1 MEKFKKRLQ
10 LHHNNHLVV
19 PNNNT
24 CANLLGPETASNNS
38 NYRPT
43 YQNNQTSS
51 PLVNNVPNHGNTSC
65 TNINNNNNNSTNSN
79 NSENNGSPHSSIF
92 TPHYISNSNSH
103 HPSNHLHTSRRTSGI
118 THNLNN
124 NSSSPA
130 NLLPPKLSM
139 FDHGAPS
146 PTDPPSR
153 KHSIISRLSIPD
165 SIRRA
170 FSIASVQAAPPRL
183 VTTCGKRNIGII
195 NVPFSARQLNNAF
208 RYMVNLHWALQM
220 CLIAGVFFLSW
231 SVFGLLWWTLHSTQ
245 GHLIKSE
252 QCLANVD
259 SFYAALL
266 FSLETQ
272 TTIGFGHRYVN
283 SSCHS
288 AVMLLWLQMMVS
300 MVLDS
305 TMIAI
310 ILSKITHP
318 KWRQSTIYFS
328 DALCISKR
336 DDEYVL
342 SLRVADMSTGSMP
355 EAHVRMYLVHSTTDT
370 HGNNCLLME
379 DLDVGYDCGRDRL
392 ILLVPWIIEHRI
404 DAESPLFKKSW
415 HDIQSVHFEV
425 IVLLEG
431 AVEET
436 GSTAQV
442 IQSYTAS
449 DIKWGYNFASMLT
462 RKGNKYLSDF
472 DKLNS
477 VIGQSDMP
485 TCSLYELLGEDDLSE
500 SEAPSVMRKRAFS
513 TIYDIPPTLT
523 EETNEDA

>member
-1 MEKFKKRLQ
+1 MSDDYISYYD
-10 LHHNNHLVV
+10 V
-19 PNNNT
+19 
-24 CANLLGPETASNNS
+24 ANCSPLISPAS
-38 NYRPT
+38 T
-43 YQNNQTSS
+43 MITTSS
-51 PLVNNVPNHGNTSC
+51 YLP
-65 TNINNNNNNSTNSN
+65 
-79 NSENNGSPHSSIF
+79 GSPPGNKYEVVSV
-92 TPHYISNSNSH
+92 
-103 HPSNHLHTSRRTSGI
+103 GM
-118 THNLNN
+118 
-124 NSSSPA
+124 NSSRLMGKGVAPRRKDSPGILFLPVQRELFPNKVPRKA
-130 NLLPPKLSM
+130 LLEKVRLFEIQLP
-139 FDHGAPS
+139 FDEDYSAELMTEGS
-146 PTDPPSR
+146 E
-153 KHSIISRLSIPD
+153 LLC
-165 SIRRA
+165 
-170 FSIASVQAAPPRL
+170 VQML
-183 VTTCGKRNIGII
+183 LCQLIGVIG
-195 NVPFSARQLNNAF
+195 VLT
-208 RYMVNLHWALQM
+208 
-220 CLIAGVFFLSW
+220 GVFFLSW
-231 SVFGLLWWTLHSTQ
+231 STFGVLWWTLHNTQ
-245 GHLIKSE
+245 GHLTKAE

-259 SFYAALL
+259 TFYAALL

-288 AVMLLWLQMMVS
+288 AVMLLWVQMMVS
-300 MVLDS
+300 LVLDS

-404 DAESPLFKKSW
+404 DSESPLFKKSW

-477 VIGQSDMP
+477 VIAQPDMP
-485 TCSLYELLGEDDLSE
+485 TCSLYELLGEETISE
-500 SEAPSVMRKRAFS
+500 SEAPTMMRKRAFS
-513 TIYDIPPTLT
+513 TIYDIPPTLA
-523 EETNEDA
+523 EMPNEDHA